1 MRIKKIG
8 SSPLTG
14 TIFYGTLETK
24 TSMWVGEKVDV
35 TNDCVAATAE
45 HMRCVGKDYCFPTL
59 DGKFLVL
66 SDEIHDNLK
75 DRFK

>member
-1 MRIKKIG
+1 
-8 SSPLTG
+8 
-14 TIFYGTLETK
+14 
-24 TSMWVGEKVDV
+24 MWVGEKVDV

-66 SDEIHDNLK
+66 SAEIHDTLP